1 MDDSE
6 NTQTERERLAEWHR
20 YYSAKRIGQ
29 QWTQVHLLRDLP
41 VQTVLEVGPYMGLAT
56 ALMDNAGY
64 DVTTLDLVARPFE
77 RPARPH
83 IRANLLEVE
92 RDAIAGFDAIVCCE
106 TLEHLPWRDVGRVL
120 ETFCASGAKH
130 LILSV
135 LYSAFQIDLSLYV
148 NRYLFRKSFA
158 FKKLRFLK
166 SFTPDV
172 DPLGHKWEVGYRGT
186 SLAAW
191 EAKLRGAGWRIMQRE
206 FTSPTRSVFHV
217 LEPST

>member
-1 MDDSE
+1 MDGSE
-6 NTQTERERLAEWHR
+6 NEQTESERLAEWHR

-56 ALMDNAGY
+56 AMMDNAGY
-64 DVTTLDLVARPFE
+64 DVTTLDLVAHPFE

-83 IRANLLEVE
+83 IRANLLDIEP
-92 RDAIAGFDAIVCCE
+92 DAIAGFDAIVCCE

-135 LYSAFQIDLSLYV
+135 PYSAFQIDLSLYV
-148 NRYLFRKSFA
+148 NRHLFRKGFA

-186 SLAAW
+186 NLTAW

>member
-186 SLAAW
+186 SLTAW